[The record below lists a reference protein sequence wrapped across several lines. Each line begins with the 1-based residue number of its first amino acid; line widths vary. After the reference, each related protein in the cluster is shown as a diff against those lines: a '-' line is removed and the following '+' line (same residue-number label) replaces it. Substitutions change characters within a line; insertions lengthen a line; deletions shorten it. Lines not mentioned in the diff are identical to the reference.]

1 MITNDAGLQII
12 KKNETLQLRAYLC
25 PAGVPTIGY
34 GHIGDVTHED
44 VKNKRKITEHQADVL
59 LQHDLSIAEEA
70 VSELAPA
77 TLNENQFSAL
87 VSFTFNLGKPNL
99 AKSTLLKRLK
109 AGQLHSAA
117 NEFLKWNKA
126 KDPKTGQLVVLPGLV
141 KRRAEERDLFLRALV
156 NA

>member
-1 MITNDAGLQII
+1 MITNDAGLDII
-12 KKNETLQLRAYLC
+12 KRQETLQLKAYKC
-25 PAGVPTIGY
+25 PAGIWTIGY
-34 GHIGDVTHED
+34 GHTEG
-44 VKNKRKITEHQADVL
+44 VKQGQVITEHQADVL
-59 LQHDLSIAEEA
+59 LQHDLGIAEAA
-70 VSELAPA
+70 VTELAPA

-109 AGQLHSAA
+109 AGQLHTAA

-141 KRRAEERDLFLRALV
+141 KRRAEERELFLRPLV